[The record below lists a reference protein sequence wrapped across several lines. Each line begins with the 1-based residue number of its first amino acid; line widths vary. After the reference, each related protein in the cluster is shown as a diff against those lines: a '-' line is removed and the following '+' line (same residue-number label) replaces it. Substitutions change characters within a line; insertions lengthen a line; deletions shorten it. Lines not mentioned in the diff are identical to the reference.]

1 MNVDTLQMNHLR
13 TPSKYFQKS
22 WEDERIAKGAT
33 MTMAMTMTMSLGIGN
48 GNVTET
54 DCHME
59 DSNATHSFNM
69 NRDVSMHLPP
79 LLERQRSSSPRSVT
93 DFLSADIFGKDC
105 HVITDIDDDYDDGA
119 DCFPDPLPLV
129 TSASADLICLM
140 QEYFNHG
147 ATKDILP
154 KTKLTFYADREHKFE
169 DVGVNETD
177 GEFKHAEKLLGEF
190 PLIKFSGKQDD
201 PFSFLAS
208 ADAKSTQ
215 TLVEIDNRNGDQHD
229 KNKNVTSP
237 SKSLVSTDS
246 KSTKPTV
253 GNNKENYDHYKKN
266 KSKVKVGTKK
276 ASKRKPASKAK
287 ESIKKKKKIAPK
299 NTITIEKVR
308 VRKMADETENDTSTL
323 VQKDTWDLN
332 YRKLKTFYLK
342 NEHSCVLR
350 SDPDTKLSGWV
361 KRQRNNLK
369 QGRLSPSQ
377 IRRLDDVDFTW
388 NRLEQAW
395 QCKYNLLKIFA
406 SEHGRSYV
414 PSRYDRSLAEWTQR
428 QRREHRAKKRTM
440 TLARIQ
446 KLEAIPSWSW
456 MKPTKDESEWES
468 EMESIGKKT
477 E

>member
-1 MNVDTLQMNHLR
+1 
-13 TPSKYFQKS
+13 
-22 WEDERIAKGAT
+22 
-33 MTMAMTMTMSLGIGN
+33 MTMAMTMTMAADITMSLGIGN
-48 GNVTET
+48 ANVMES

-59 DSNATHSFNM
+59 DSNSTHTFNV
-69 NRDVSMHLPP
+69 NKDISMHLPP
-79 LLERQRSSSPRSVT
+79 LLERQRSSSPRSVS
-93 DFLSADIFGKDC
+93 DFSSAAIFGKDC
-105 HVITDIDDDYDDGA
+105 HVITNIDDDNDA

-129 TSASADLICLM
+129 TSASADLMCLM

-147 ATKDILP
+147 AAKDILP
-154 KTKLTFYADREHKFE
+154 KTKLTFYADREQKFE
-169 DVGVNETD
+169 DVGVNETQ
-177 GEFKHAEKLLGEF
+177 GELKHAEKLLSEF

-215 TLVEIDNRNGDQHD
+215 PLVENDNRNGDQHD
-229 KNKNVTSP
+229 KNKKLTSP
-237 SKSLVSTDS
+237 PKSLVSTDS

-253 GNNKENYDHYKKN
+253 GNNKENYVHYKKK
-266 KSKVKVGTKK
+266 KSTVKAGTKK
-276 ASKRKPASKAK
+276 VSKRKPASKAK
-287 ESIKKKKKIAPK
+287 ESIKKKKKKKKIAPK

-308 VRKMADETENDTSTL
+308 AKKIVDEKENDTSTL
-323 VQKDTWDLN
+323 LQKDTWDLN
-332 YRKLKTFYLK
+332 YRKLKAFYLK

-350 SDPDTKLSGWV
+350 SDPDAKLSGWV

-377 IRRLDDVDFTW
+377 IRRLDEVDFSW

-395 QCKYNLLKIFA
+395 QCKYNLLKAFA
-406 SEHGRSYV
+406 AEHGRSYV

-428 QRREHRAKKRTM
+428 QRREYRAKKRTL
-440 TLARIQ
+440 TLARMR

-456 MKPTKDESEWES
+456 MKPTTKESEWVS

-477 E
+477 K